1 MAGRAEI
8 AYAGALSFPPLMLR
22 FGTYCFLLL
31 GLAGSAAAQQ
41 GVKNDTIKVD
51 KRQFTL
57 RRPTPR
63 KDMRPMVPDRPG
75 ITESPYSVD
84 AGHVQY
90 EADALRLLTRR
101 EGSTHGH
108 DWYVNHALAKVGLTD
123 RTDLQV
129 GVDSYTD
136 TRNYD
141 DADPGQTQEY
151 HGLGDVTLRLKHT
164 LIGDD
169 NSRWALGLIGYVTL
183 PTGGPRGDGAVEY
196 GAVLPAVFQLTKA
209 WSIGGQI
216 ATQVYW
222 DRETQTHFLQLTPT
236 FTTDY
241 QFTKLIQGF
250 VELVGYDEVRLN
262 DWRSSVNAG
271 AQLDLSENV
280 QLDFGTHQPITHST
294 DREYFL
300 GISFRR

>member
-1 MAGRAEI
+1 
-8 AYAGALSFPPLMLR
+8 MLR
-22 FGTYCFLLL
+22 LYTACYLVL
-31 GLAGSAAAQQ
+31 GLIPAVFAQDAK
-41 GVKNDTIKVD
+41 GVKNDTIKID
-51 KRQFTL
+51 RRQFTL
-57 RRPTPR
+57 FNPTPR
-63 KDMRPMVPDRPG
+63 RYMRPMVPDRPG

-84 AGHVQY
+84 AGHFQY
-90 EADALRLLTRR
+90 ESDVLRLLTRR

-108 DWYVNHALAKVGLTD
+108 DWYVNHALAKIGLSN

-141 DADPGQTQEY
+141 DTDPGQNQLY

-164 LIGDD
+164 LVGDD

-183 PTGGPRGDGAVEY
+183 PTGGPRGDGAVEF
-196 GAVLPAVFQLTKA
+196 GAVLPVIYQVTKP
-209 WSIGGQI
+209 WSIGGQV
-216 ATQVYW
+216 ATEIYW
-222 DRETQTHFLQLTPT
+222 DRETRSRYLQLTPT

-241 QFTKLIQGF
+241 QFTKVVQAF
-250 VELVGYDEVRLN
+250 VELVGYWDVRQVS
-262 DWRSSVNAG
+262 WRSSVNTG
-271 AQLDLSENV
+271 VQLDVSDSV
-280 QLDFGTHQPITHST
+280 QLDFGTHLPITHST